1 MKTLSSVSLGGYDRS
16 ARALDGYARN
26 VESALRVVL
35 RGRSVPGAGVE
46 TRRTVALVIGS
57 DQGLVGRFNRS
68 LVEHFEKYAEGRDAT
83 LLAAGRAL
91 VARVATKREIDSVF
105 AMPGSAKGVARCV
118 KKIILRLDSVVSP
131 DAELVVFHNKRRG
144 GAFECFT
151 TRLLP
156 IDARILARIKSSAHK
171 GRNAPL
177 FTSDFEPLFRHFLSE
192 LLFVGLYRA
201 VSESLA
207 AEHFTRMVTMQN
219 AKKNIDERLGEMQVE
234 YQTRR
239 QDDITSELIDVI
251 SGFGAAA

>member
-16 ARALDGYARN
+16 ARALDGYAKN
-26 VESALRVVL
+26 VESALGVVL
-35 RGRSVPGAGVE
+35 RGRDVPGAGIK

-68 LVEHFEKYAEGRDAT
+68 LVEHFERYAAGRDAA

-91 VARVATKREIDSVF
+91 VSRIATSREIDSTF
-105 AMPGSAKGVARCV
+105 AMPGSAKGIAGAV
-118 KKIILRLDSVVSP
+118 KKIILRLDAVVSP
-131 DAELVVFHNKRRG
+131 ESELVVFHNKRRG
-144 GAFECFT
+144 SSFECFT

-156 IDARILARIKSSAHK
+156 VDAGLLSRIKSAPRR
-171 GRNAPL
+171 GRSVPV
-177 FTSDFEPLFRHFLSE
+177 FTSGFELLFRHFLGE

-207 AEHFTRMVTMQN
+207 AEHFIRMATMQN
-219 AKKNIDERLGEMQVE
+219 ARRNIDERLAEMRME

-251 SGFGAAA
+251 SGFSTAA